1 MNGIIKQKI
10 KNINKENIAG
20 IISIIISALMFY
32 FSFFVFGFNTLIGS
46 NLMVG
51 GFIVFTLVLVIYVM
65 KLKWIEKCSKYRG
78 E

>member
-1 MNGIIKQKI
+1 MKI

-32 FSFFVFGFNTLIGS
+32 FAFFVFGFNTLIGS

>member
-10 KNINKENIAG
+10 KNINKENITG

-32 FSFFVFGFNTLIGS
+32 FAFFVFGFNTLIGS

-51 GFIVFTLVLVIYVM
+51 GFIVFTLVLVIYGM

>member
-20 IISIIISALMFY
+20 IISIIISALIFY
-32 FSFFVFGFNTLIGS
+32 FAFFVFGFNTLIGS

-51 GFIVFTLVLVIYVM
+51 GFIVFTLVLVIYGM

>member
-20 IISIIISALMFY
+20 IISIIILALMFY

>member
-20 IISIIISALMFY
+20 IISIIILALMFY

-51 GFIVFTLVLVIYVM
+51 GFIVFTLVLVIYGM
-65 KLKWIEKCSKYRG
+65 KLKWIEKCSKYKG

>member
-32 FSFFVFGFNTLIGS
+32 FAFFVFGFNTLIGS

-51 GFIVFTLVLVIYVM
+51 GFIVFTLVLVIYGM
-65 KLKWIEKCSKYRG
+65 KLKWIEKCSKYKG

>member
-32 FSFFVFGFNTLIGS
+32 FAFFVFGFNTLIGS

-51 GFIVFTLVLVIYVM
+51 GFIVFILVLLIYGM
-65 KLKWIEKCSKYRG
+65 KLKWIG
-78 E
+78 

>member
-20 IISIIISALMFY
+20 IISIIILALMFY
-32 FSFFVFGFNTLIGS
+32 FSFFIFGFNTLIGS

>member
-1 MNGIIKQKI
+1 MKI

-32 FSFFVFGFNTLIGS
+32 FAFFVFGFNTLIGS

-51 GFIVFTLVLVIYVM
+51 GFIVFTLVLVIYGM

>member
-32 FSFFVFGFNTLIGS
+32 FVFFVFGFNTLIGS

>member
-32 FSFFVFGFNTLIGS
+32 FAFFVFGFNTLIGS